1 MVPKCTRVL
10 LVLAV
15 LEEGV
20 SPLPSLSF
28 SCISHCL
35 CGSCFYPTGSLLPC
49 IKLCGAE
56 CSPEKTEP
64 GTTSGDQN
72 QACAQ
77 ETHCFHVL
85 VPVLYPAPVQD
96 TQGTAGD
103 AVFKKHLLVV
113 LDFTESQAGWGLWGQ
128 TALSERICSAPLLR
142 AGALRAGCS
151 RCVQQ
156 GWRQKNQK
164 TNVKERQ
171 GSGIAHVRMWVPL
184 RMKDA
189 VVLLKSF
196 HLNKYMAF
204 MMTKLLSKKF

>member
-1 MVPKCTRVL
+1 MHTCTPGPCSSGRRSVS
-10 LVLAV
+10 LAFT
-15 LEEGV
+15 LFFLHL
-20 SPLPSLSF
+20 PLPLWKLFLSHWKSVALYKTMWSWVFPWKNGTRNHFRRSKPSL
-28 SCISHCL
+28 CP
-35 CGSCFYPTGSLLPC
+35 GNSLLSC
-49 IKLCGAE
+49 AGA
-56 CSPEKTEP
+56 
-64 GTTSGDQN
+64 
-72 QACAQ
+72 
-77 ETHCFHVL
+77 
-85 VPVLYPAPVQD
+85 VLYPAPVQD

-184 RMKDA
+184 RMKDG